1 MESVA
6 EEKWEHDHA
15 ANDRMRDWQEKT
27 DSKRDPGGI
36 FPRDRQGKTWINM
49 EIKAVKFNNA

>member
-15 ANDRMRDWQEKT
+15 ANDRMRDWHEKT

-36 FPRDRQGKTWINM
+36 FPRDRQGEKRGINAM
-49 EIKAVKFNNA
+49 EE